1 VPANLRLLNDE
12 EVSEFIEWQVEQ
24 YVEERVRSG
33 ERPDTARRIASEQ
46 SRALFPEGVPADGQL
61 LFRVLDD
68 EGTAVGML
76 WIGPQRPADQLGAFW
91 VYYVRID
98 EDHRGK
104 GYGRLA
110 MELAESEARSRGASE
125 LGLNVFGH
133 NKVARHLYE
142 SMGYTATSISMKK
155 GV

>member
-1 VPANLRLLNDE
+1 VPANLRPLNDE
-12 EVSEFIEWQVEQ
+12 EISEFIEWQVEQ

-33 ERPDTARRIASEQ
+33 EPPDTARRIASEQ

-76 WIGPQRPADQLGAFW
+76 WIGPQQPADQPGAFW
-91 VYYVRID
+91 VFYVRI
-98 EDHRGK
+98 EEAHRGE
-104 GYGRLA
+104 GYGRTA

-133 NKVARHLYE
+133 NQVARHLYE
-142 SMGYTATSISMKK
+142 SMGYTATSIRMKK
-155 GV
+155 DL

>member
-1 VPANLRLLNDE
+1 MPANLRPLTDE
-12 EVSEFIEWQVEQ
+12 EISEFIEWQLEQ

-33 ERPDTARRIASEQ
+33 ERPDTARRIASGQ
-46 SRALFPEGVPADGQL
+46 SRTLFPKGVPADGQL

-76 WIGPQRPADQLGAFW
+76 WIGPQQPADQSRAFW
-91 VYYVRID
+91 VFYVGI
-98 EDHRGK
+98 EEAHQGK

-110 MELAESEARSRGASE
+110 MELAESEARSRGASQ

-133 NKVARHLYE
+133 NQVARHLYE
-142 SMGYTATSISMKK
+142 SLGFTATSISMKK
-155 GV
+155 DL

>member
-1 VPANLRLLNDE
+1 MPANLRTLTDE
-12 EVSEFIEWQVEQ
+12 EISEFIEWQVEQ

-46 SRALFPEGVPADGQL
+46 SRTLFPEGVPADGQL
-61 LFRVLDD
+61 LFRLLND

-76 WIGPQRPADQLGAFW
+76 WIGPQQPADQPGAFW
-91 VYYVRID
+91 VFYVRI
-98 EDHRGK
+98 EEAHRGK

-110 MELAESEARSRGASE
+110 MELAESEARSRGAPE

-133 NKVARHLYE
+133 NQVARHLYE
-142 SMGYTATSISMKK
+142 SMGFTATSISMKK
-155 GV
+155 DL

>member
-1 VPANLRLLNDE
+1 MPANLRPLTDE
-12 EVSEFIEWQVEQ
+12 EISEFIEWQVEQ

-46 SRALFPEGVPADGQL
+46 SRTLFPEGAPVDGQL

-68 EGTAVGML
+68 EGTAVGMI
-76 WIGPQRPADQLGAFW
+76 WIGPQQPADQWEAFW
-91 VYYVRID
+91 VFYVRI
-98 EDHRGK
+98 EEAYRGK

-133 NKVARHLYE
+133 NQVARHLYE
-142 SMGYTATSISMKK
+142 SMGFTARSISMKK
-155 GV
+155 DL

>member
-1 VPANLRLLNDE
+1 VPAILRPLTDE
-12 EVSEFIEWQVEQ
+12 EISKFIEWQVEE

-33 ERPDTARRIASEQ
+33 ERPDAARRIANEQ

-68 EGTAVGML
+68 EGSAVGML
-76 WIGPQRPADQLGAFW
+76 WIGPQRPVDQPEAFW
-91 VYYVRID
+91 VFYVRI
-98 EDHRGK
+98 EETHRGK

-110 MELAESEARSRGASE
+110 LELAEVEARSRGASE

-133 NKVARHLYE
+133 NQVARHLYE
-142 SMGYTATSISMKK
+142 SMGYTATSINMKK
-155 GV
+155 EL

>member
-1 VPANLRLLNDE
+1 MPASLRPLTDE
-12 EVSEFIEWQVEQ
+12 EISEFIERQAEQ

-33 ERPDTARRIASEQ
+33 ERPDTARRIAGEQ

-68 EGTAVGML
+68 EGTAIGML
-76 WIGPQRPADQLGAFW
+76 WIGPQRPADQPGAFW
-91 VYYVRID
+91 VFYVRI
-98 EDHRGK
+98 EEAHRGK

-133 NKVARHLYE
+133 NQVARHLYE
-142 SMGYTATSISMKK
+142 SMGYNATSIRMKK
-155 GV
+155 DL

>member
-1 VPANLRLLNDE
+1 MPASLRPLTDE
-12 EVSEFIEWQVEQ
+12 EISEFIEWQVDQ

-61 LFRVLDD
+61 LLRVLDD
-68 EGTAVGML
+68 EGAAVGML
-76 WIGPQRPADQLGAFW
+76 WIGPQQPADQPGALW
-91 VYYVRID
+91 VFYVRI
-98 EDHRGK
+98 EEAHRGK
-104 GYGRLA
+104 GYGRAA

-133 NKVARHLYE
+133 NQVARHLYE
-142 SMGYTATSISMKK
+142 SMGYTATPIRMKK
-155 GV
+155 NL

>member
-1 VPANLRLLNDE
+1 VPADLRPLTE
-12 EVSEFIEWQVEQ
+12 EEISEFIEWQFEQ

-33 ERPDTARRIASEQ
+33 ERPDIARRIASEQ

-68 EGTAVGML
+68 ERTAVGML
-76 WIGPQRPADQLGAFW
+76 WIGPQQPADHPGAFW
-91 VYYVRID
+91 VFYVRI
-98 EDHRGK
+98 EEAHRGK
-104 GYGRLA
+104 GYGRAA

-133 NKVARHLYE
+133 NQVARHLYE
-142 SMGYTATSISMKK
+142 SMGYAATSIRMKK
-155 GV
+155 DL

>member
-1 VPANLRLLNDE
+1 MPANLRPLTDE
-12 EVSEFIEWQVEQ
+12 EISEFIEWQVEQ

-46 SRALFPEGVPADGQL
+46 SRTLFPEGVPADGQL
-61 LFRVLDD
+61 LFRVLDE
-68 EGTAVGML
+68 EGMAVGLL
-76 WIGPQRPADQLGAFW
+76 WIGPQQPADQPGIFW
-91 VYYVRID
+91 VFYVGI
-98 EDHRGK
+98 EEVHRGK

-133 NKVARHLYE
+133 NQVARHLYE
-142 SMGYTATSISMKK
+142 SLGFTATSISMKK
-155 GV
+155 DL

>member
-1 VPANLRLLNDE
+1 MPANLRPLTDE
-12 EVSEFIEWQVEQ
+12 EISEFIEWQVDQ
-24 YVEERVRSG
+24 YVDERVRSG
-33 ERPDTARRIASEQ
+33 EGPDIARNIASEQ

-68 EGTAVGML
+68 ERRAVGML
-76 WIGPQRPADQLGAFW
+76 WIGPQRPADQPGAFW
-91 VYYVRID
+91 VYYVRI
-98 EDHRGK
+98 EEPHRGK

-133 NKVARHLYE
+133 NQVARHLYE
-142 SMGYTATSISMKK
+142 SMGYTATSIRMKK
-155 GV
+155 EL